1 MYASRGVRG
10 LYCSIPHAK
19 RACGNGEGIEMKV
32 RHIVVCAGLAF
43 GMVMVGSPA
52 HAATTLVASDY
63 PGVYGSAS
71 VTFKSGTRV
80 EPIDNL
86 YVKDRACDSS
96 AVYVRFIVYAAGG
109 TWRSQERRNTNG
121 CNTEITWSGLYIN
134 DFNGINGI
142 RLEACVDSLGSDE
155 CDTSAYLDN
164 PYR

>member
-1 MYASRGVRG
+1 MWR
-10 LYCSIPHAK
+10 L
-19 RACGNGEGIEMKV
+19 RATTCGAMTTAI
-32 RHIVVCAGLAF
+32 L
-43 GMVMVGSPA
+43 MVGSPA

-63 PGVYGSAS
+63 AGVYGSAD
-71 VTFKSGTRV
+71 VTFKSDTRV

-96 AVYVRFIVYAAGG
+96 AVYVRFIVYTPAG
-109 TWRSQERRNTNG
+109 TWRTQERRNGNG
-121 CNTEITWSGLYIN
+121 CNTSVEWDGLYIN

-155 CDTSAYLDN
+155 CDTSVYVDN